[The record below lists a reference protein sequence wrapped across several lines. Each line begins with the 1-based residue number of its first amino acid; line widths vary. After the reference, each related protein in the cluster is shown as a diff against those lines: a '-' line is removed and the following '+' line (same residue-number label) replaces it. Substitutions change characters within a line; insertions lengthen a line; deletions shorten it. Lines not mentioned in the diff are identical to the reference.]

1 MKAILV
7 PETPGQKA
15 EVRLF
20 NAEYSPSIED
30 VKALTL
36 KGGVEMILSPQEVKE
51 LMSLPVIEI
60 SDFVEKRIWEVLLTQ
75 AA

>member
-7 PETPGQKA
+7 PEAPGQKA

-36 KGGVEMILSPQEVKE
+36 KGGVEMILSPQAVKE
-51 LMSLPVIEI
+51 SLI
-60 SDFVEKRIWEVLLTQ
+60 L
-75 AA
+75 